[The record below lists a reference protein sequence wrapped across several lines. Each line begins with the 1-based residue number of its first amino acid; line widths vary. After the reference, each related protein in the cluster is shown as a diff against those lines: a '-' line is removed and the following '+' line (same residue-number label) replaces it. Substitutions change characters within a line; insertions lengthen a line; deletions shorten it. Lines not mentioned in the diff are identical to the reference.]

1 MKTKSELFVETRI
14 DRWRRLHSV
23 IKRIPSRKLS
33 RDEILEF
40 PSLYRQS
47 CADLAESQ
55 MYQLSPDV
63 LDYLNSLVGTA
74 HRYLY
79 TFPPL
84 KKSAFHTF
92 FSEYLPG
99 IVGKHYKF
107 AIISALFF
115 LMPFFAAL
123 IGVQAT
129 PSIAGSIVSP
139 DVLEAMEANYA
150 EGLSSGHTVGESS
163 FATSFY
169 IQHNISIA
177 FYSVAAGVFIGL
189 GTIYFLVY
197 NGLTLG
203 AIMGYVSAR
212 GYSAN
217 LIEFIC
223 AHSVFEISGLII
235 AGAAGLFL
243 GYTILN
249 GGRKSR
255 QESLKSRQA
264 DFLTLVCAAALL
276 IFTAAFIE
284 GGVSPRPDII
294 PLKIAIILTSLSV
307 IIGYFIIWPGMKKQR
322 KKPA

>member
-1 MKTKSELFVETRI
+1 MKTKSEQFVEERI
-14 DRWRRLHSV
+14 ERWRKLHSV
-23 IKRIPSRKLS
+23 IKRIPAKKLS
-33 RDEILEF
+33 REEIIEF

-84 KKSAFHTF
+84 KKSAVGRF
-92 FSEYLPG
+92 FKERLPG
-99 IVGKHYKF
+99 IIRRHYKF
-107 AIISALFF
+107 VITSALFF
-115 LMPFFAAL
+115 LIPFFAAL
-123 IGVQAT
+123 ISVQTT

-139 DVLEAMEANYA
+139 DVLDAMEANYA
-150 EGLSSGHTVGESS
+150 EGLSSGRSVMESS
-163 FATSFY
+163 YATSFY

-203 AIMGYVSAR
+203 AIMGYVSGR

-217 LIEFIC
+217 LVEFIC
-223 AHSVFEISGLII
+223 AHSVFEITGLIF

-243 GYTILN
+243 GYTILDA
-249 GGRKSR
+249 GSRKR
-255 QESLKSRQA
+255 KKSLKAHQA
-264 DFLTLVCAAALL
+264 DFLTLICSAALL

-294 PLKIAIILTSLSV
+294 PVKIGIVLLSILFISA
-307 IIGYFIIWPGMKKQR
+307 YFFFWPRLDKKR
-322 KKPA
+322 KQAA